1 MRKSDDLKPMQ
12 PYFVLNSEKFY
23 QEIYKQDGIS
33 HFYTFKAGEN
43 SRWMPVVPDGCIDII
58 FSYGEDGM
66 EARVYGTVLSSD
78 VAEYTVG
85 RTYFGLPFLPGVM
98 PVILNGQVR
107 DFIACSVP
115 LVDVLRNR
123 ELMDAME
130 QADTFYARITTFLQE
145 YRREL
150 ARTEAL
156 SGRRELV
163 LAVKDY
169 VYRAKG
175 KVKVK
180 QLEDYTGYSSRYI
193 NKIFDAECGFNPKT
207 FCKIIQFQKTLDYIK
222 HEKCDN
228 FGDVAVS
235 MGYYDQPQ
243 LIHDFREYAGITPLA
258 YHKLTILRNYN
269 KRLVETSM
277 LS

>member
-85 RTYFGLPFLPGVM
+85 RTYFGLRFLPGVM

-175 KVKVK
+175 KVRVK

-207 FCKIIQFQKTLDYIK
+207 FCKIIQFQRALEFLNYGAPDKMTDA
-222 HEKCDN
+222 
-228 FGDVAVS
+228 AVFL
-235 MGYYDQPQ
+235 GYYDQPQ
-243 LIHDFREYAGITPLA
+243 FIHDFSRYAGVTPKKYL
-258 YHKLTILRNYN
+258 N
-269 KRLVETSM
+269 LVEEQHYKNRIIQKE
-277 LS
+277 